1 MALQPP
7 ERGFRGRGRG
17 PGRGRGRERAG
28 RASRLQ
34 FRAARGA
41 TEDTAMDIASSNQWR
56 EQYTPPRSRNI
67 AAAAQE
73 SIPATPGAGMTSEQ
87 SQAVSANQQFL
98 ASNPQFDPGSHEY
111 EFIRS
116 QEPRRMVRG
125 KDYAPQEMG
134 ESDSPHWEPVP
145 ELAKVDQETYD
156 FLQHLKEQGLYEDN
170 QEIPDWMQEAID
182 DHLAGVLDE
191 PGDVYASEPE
201 MIGVMEGVP
210 PQRGYGLTLPPV
222 VSWEESLQPTL
233 R

>member
-7 ERGFRGRGRG
+7 ERGF
-17 PGRGRGRERAG
+17 RGRERAG

-98 ASNPQFDPGSHEY
+98 ASNLQLDPGSHEY

-116 QEPRRMVRG
+116 QEPRR
-125 KDYAPQEMG
+125 KDYAPQEG
-134 ESDSPHWEPVP
+134 GGAIGTEVSPHWEPVP
-145 ELAKVDQETYD
+145 DVARVDQETYD
-156 FLQHLKEQGLYEDN
+156 FLQHLKERGLYEDN
-170 QEIPDWMQEAID
+170 QEIPDWMQKAIE

-191 PGDVYASEPE
+191 PGDVYAMEPE
-201 MIGVMEGVP
+201 MAVENIP
-210 PQRGYGLTLPPV
+210 PLTRYGISLPPGV
-222 VSWEESLQPTL
+222 KYASPVPFQP
-233 R
+233 RSY